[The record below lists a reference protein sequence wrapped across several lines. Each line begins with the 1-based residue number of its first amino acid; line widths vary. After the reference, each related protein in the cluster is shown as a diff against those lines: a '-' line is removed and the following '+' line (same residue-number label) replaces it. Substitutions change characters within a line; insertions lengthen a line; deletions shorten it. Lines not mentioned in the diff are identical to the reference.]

1 LPVKMSKRWKTLLN
15 WLNNQRPDALEH
27 WHWLKS
33 KIRCALDAND
43 PGLIGRFMAEGARLV
58 RQGRLSSWYA
68 ASISFRLLIDTA
80 HDPALPWHWRCLCLD
95 YAFAPL
101 ATLAA
106 KAQTPAEQQ
115 QIDGFTWQ
123 LSKPLAPSLPYLE
136 LLSKDHD

>member
-1 LPVKMSKRWKTLLN
+1 MSKPWKILLH
-15 WLNNQRPDALEH
+15 WLSQQRPDALEH

-33 KIRCALDAND
+33 KIRCALDVD
-43 PGLIGRFMAEGARLV
+43 DCGLISRFMAEGARLV
-58 RQGRLSSWYA
+58 RQGRLSNWYA

-101 ATLAA
+101 ATLTAG
-106 KAQTPAEQQ
+106 AQTAEEQQ
-115 QIDGFTWQ
+115 QIDCFTWQ
-123 LSKPLAPSLPYLE
+123 LSKPLAPSLPYLA